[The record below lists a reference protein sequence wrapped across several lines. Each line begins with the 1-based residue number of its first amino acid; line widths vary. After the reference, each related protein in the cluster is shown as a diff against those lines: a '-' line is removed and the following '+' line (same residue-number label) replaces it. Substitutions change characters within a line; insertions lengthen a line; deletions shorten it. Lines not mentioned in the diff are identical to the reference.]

1 LISAELQ
8 IILNSPTSTPFLASP
23 LWFGGRE
30 KFDQLR
36 NKNGDQMIE
45 ILFSESEGLTM
56 KLAKTYDPDERHRV
70 SSIGF
75 IGSSKKSTCVALKK
89 EHVGKPIGGK
99 KDDVVYIDMCLDIG
113 DLSMPIDSEYRKEL
127 IMSLDKLPYS
137 DVTDIDPD
145 YYEDEWRWH
154 SAQIYR
160 LLELVQQK
168 EAFRFWYSNNP
179 YSLSGFY
186 YVCSLLQDQGCKAT
200 TVKLPDYQ
208 ESLDNN
214 MPKASSWRQIQEEE
228 MYLFLPLEKELTNL
242 DIQFYAKRWN
252 ELKEGKSALRVVIDG
267 ELRGVSIDY
276 YDDIIRKEI
285 PDGKFKLAKV
295 IEKLIIK
302 YPHGP
307 IDSWYTMRILEMI
320 NNGELN
326 MIKKDKEALYSST
339 IEKKS
344 EK

>member
-1 LISAELQ
+1 MFKQQA
-8 IILNSPTSTPFLASP
+8 TTPPGIAIMV
-23 LWFGGRE
+23 WGVVE
-30 KFDQLR
+30 KFGQIR

-56 KLAKTYDPDERHRV
+56 KMAKTYDPNERHRA

-99 KDDVVYIDMCLDIG
+99 KEDVVYIDMCLDIG
-113 DLSMPIDSEYRKEL
+113 DLSVPIDSECRKEL

-137 DVTDIDPD
+137 EEADIDQD

-160 LLELVQQK
+160 LLELAQQK
-168 EAFRFWYSNNP
+168 EALRIWYSNNP

-186 YVCSLLQDQGCKAT
+186 YVCSILQDQGCKAT

-228 MYLFLPLEKELTNL
+228 MYLFLPLGKELTDHAL
-242 DIQFYAKRWN
+242 DDKVPSYVVYAESPRWVGF
-252 ELKEGKSALRVVIDG
+252 LLIGLSVIG
-267 ELRGVSIDY
+267 AISEFI
-276 YDDIIRKEI
+276 
-285 PDGKFKLAKV
+285 
-295 IEKLIIK
+295 LIK
-302 YPHGP
+302 A
-307 IDSWYTMRILEMI
+307 S
-320 NNGELN
+320 
-326 MIKKDKEALYSST
+326 
-339 IEKKS
+339 
-344 EK
+344 